1 MFFNLDLPTL
11 ISRIVTLLLAFTFH
25 EFAHA
30 ATASALGDE
39 TPRRFGRLTL
49 NPLAHLDPM
58 GTLTLVVAGFGWAKP
73 VPVSEYAVNRKTK
86 AGMMMVALAGP
97 VTNLLLGALA
107 ALPLRFNW
115 ISWTSNNSNFLP
127 SWSSFLLEF
136 LSINLAL
143 FLFNLIPLAPLD
155 GEKVISYFLPQRWA
169 DFYDR
174 IRPYSP
180 VILLILIF
188 LLPML
193 GVDVIGIIIR
203 QPMMD
208 IANFLLGWS

>member
-11 ISRIVTLLLAFTFH
+11 ISRIITLLLAFTFH

-30 ATASALGDE
+30 VTASALGDE

-49 NPLAHLDPM
+49 NPLAHLDVM
-58 GTLTLVVAGFGWAKP
+58 GTLTLIVAGFGWAKP

-86 AGMMMVALAGP
+86 AGMMLVSLAGP
-97 VTNLLLGALA
+97 VTNLVLGALA

-115 ISWTSNNSNFLP
+115 ISWASTNGTILP
-127 SWSSFLLEF
+127 SWPTFLLEF

-180 VILLILIF
+180 VILLTLIF

-193 GVDVIGIIIR
+193 GFDVIGVIIR

-208 IANFLLGWS
+208 IANFLLGWG

>member
-1 MFFNLDLPTL
+1 MFFNLDIPTL
-11 ISRIVTLLLAFTFH
+11 ISRIITLLLAFTFH

-39 TPRRFGRLTL
+39 TPRRLGRLTL
-49 NPLAHLDPM
+49 NPLAHLDVM

-86 AGMMMVALAGP
+86 AGMMLVALAGP
-97 VTNLLLGALA
+97 TMNLLLGALA

-115 ISWTSNNSNFLP
+115 ISWTSNTSNFLP
-127 SWSSFLLEF
+127 SWSNFLLEF

-155 GEKVISYFLPQRWA
+155 GEKVISYFLPERWA
-169 DFYDR
+169 AFYDQ

-180 VILLILIF
+180 MILISLIF
-188 LLPML
+188 LLPMV
-193 GVDVIGIIIR
+193 GVDLIGLIIR

-208 IANFLLGWS
+208 IANFLLGWG